1 MNANLRQGDEPTL
14 SRLLTWTL
22 KQPEG
27 TSLRSDALKAM
38 LAFDQPPV
46 LDLVDGTA
54 KKYIPRDKATIARVL
69 RTRQADLLTIQKPDE
84 RAAVLELMVK
94 YELDLPFPILLALA
108 EDLKAAPSVRLQTL
122 RLLGRKTDEPQA
134 VVRTLRSAAGEGNP
148 SEVRIEAVGQL
159 FIRDASVAM
168 EIARLIIDSKSA
180 KIPEKQA
187 VVAALRG
194 RTDGG
199 SLKLLQELVDRLASR
214 KLDAGL
220 KLDVFDLAK
229 ESGDAGVAGALKK
242 YLNPGTKAGLK
253 MASPEIPYELL
264 TDGGDAG
271 RGKALINGHLGANCI
286 ACHRVD
292 SDEGSEVGPIL
303 RQVGGQRTK
312 DEIAES
318 LVEPSAK
325 IVQGFGIE
333 TIILKDGTTI
343 VGSVT
348 KESAKTLD
356 FKLADG
362 KSRKITVAAI
372 DKRTPPVSVMPP
384 MLGILT
390 PEEIRD
396 VVAYLSGLKPKAAK
410 STKTKK

>member
-1 MNANLRQGDEPTL
+1 
-14 SRLLTWTL
+14 
-22 KQPEG
+22 
-27 TSLRSDALKAM
+27 
-38 LAFDQPPV
+38 
-46 LDLVDGTA
+46 
-54 KKYIPRDKATIARVL
+54 
-69 RTRQADLLTIQKPDE
+69 
-84 RAAVLELMVK
+84 
-94 YELDLPFPILLALA
+94 
-108 EDLKAAPSVRLQTL
+108 
-122 RLLGRKTDEPQA
+122 
-134 VVRTLRSAAGEGNP
+134 
-148 SEVRIEAVGQL
+148 
-159 FIRDASVAM
+159 
-168 EIARLIIDSKSA
+168 
-180 KIPEKQA
+180 
-187 VVAALRG
+187 
-194 RTDGG
+194 
-199 SLKLLQELVDRLASR
+199 
-214 KLDAGL
+214 
-220 KLDVFDLAK
+220 
-229 ESGDAGVAGALKK
+229 
-242 YLNPGTKAGLK
+242 
-253 MASPEIPYELL
+253 MASPEVPYELL
-264 TDGGDAG
+264 TDGGDAT

-303 RQVGGQRTK
+303 RQIGGQRTK

-348 KESAKTLD
+348 KESAKALD

-362 KSRKITVAAI
+362 KSRKIAVAAI